1 MENKIQL
8 PTTSMKMKSDDGVND
23 LPVQVGTL
31 WNIED
36 TYVSRTPFCIK
47 NISDENITL
56 SVRLYG
62 MTESI
67 ETVFFILG
75 GILNWLL
82 RLRALRAGLFKVD
95 GYDKFSWELDNS
107 SPEE

>member
-62 MTESI
+62 MTELI
-67 ETVFFILG
+67 ETVFYPGWNIELVTEVKGAPSGVIQG
-75 GILNWLL
+75 G
-82 RLRALRAGLFKVD
+82 RL
-95 GYDKFSWELDNS
+95 
-107 SPEE
+107 